1 VHKQFRRFDIV
12 VGAVFVVLVIVG
24 LLTVHSGS
32 KPEANSSHAGRA
44 TAAARPASAPAAV
57 RSGPLAPPTAPPPTL
72 REPPT
77 RPAAAPVPDQATPV
91 HAAGA
96 NAPATRPAPPPTQ
109 AAPQP
114 PPPPPPATR
123 AAPAAPAGCTPKT
136 DAGNCYEPG
145 EFCRTGDRGTRG
157 VAGDGKAIKCED
169 NDGWR
174 WEPV

>member
-32 KPEANSSHAGRA
+32 KPEANSSHTVRA
-44 TAAARPASAPAAV
+44 T
-57 RSGPLAPPTAPPPTL
+57 
-72 REPPT
+72 
-77 RPAAAPVPDQATPV
+77 AAAPVPDQATPV
-91 HAAGA
+91 HAAGV

-145 EFCRTGDRGTRG
+145 EFCRTGDRGTTG